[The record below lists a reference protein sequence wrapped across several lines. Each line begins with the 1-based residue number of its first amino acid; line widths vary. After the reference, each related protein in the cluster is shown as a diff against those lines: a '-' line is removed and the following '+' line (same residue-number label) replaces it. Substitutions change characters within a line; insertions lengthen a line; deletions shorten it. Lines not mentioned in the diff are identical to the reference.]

1 MFMSACRV
9 HARYDEMR
17 DYMMA
22 LTVPRSYSSLASLFE
37 AARLRQALRV
47 GKFQCDCSEFMTL
60 APAIGRYLREVVV
73 HRTDDVRVRSMLAVL
88 DVLEMLPA
96 ARTLGAVDH
105 VALGTAIKAHLD
117 ANGSDETPAAP
128 SPPHP
133 TPPSHDGAHRAG
145 SARGTQS
152 DAPAG
157 NTRGDHSTQPN
168 RMLPPASARRG
179 RSGLFKEAY
188 GASHMRPKHH
198 YALHLP
204 LQLRVHG
211 FLVATMT
218 MERKHRVLK
227 RYLRPRRTLVGFEDG
242 VMEEITCFELW
253 QLGAEVPHH

>member
-9 HARYDEMR
+9 HARYDELR

-117 ANGSDETPAAP
+117 ANGSGETPAAP

-133 TPPSHDGAHRAG
+133 TPHPTMVHIARVALAAHNPMRPRVTLAATTPH
-145 SARGTQS
+145 SPTVCFHPPARGAVAADS
-152 DAPAG
+152 
-157 NTRGDHSTQPN
+157 S
-168 RMLPPASARRG
+168 RRRTVPTICG
-179 RSGLFKEAY
+179 RSTTTRCTSHCSCACT
-188 GASHMRPKHH
+188 ASSW
-198 YALHLP
+198 
-204 LQLRVHG
+204 
-211 FLVATMT
+211 
-218 MERKHRVLK
+218 
-227 RYLRPRRTLVGFEDG
+227 PR
-242 VMEEITCFELW
+242 
-253 QLGAEVPHH
+253 

>member
-96 ARTLGAVDH
+96 ARTLGAVGH

-117 ANGSDETPAAP
+117 ADGSGETPAAP

-133 TPPSHDGAHRAG
+133 APLPTMMYIARAALAVRDPMCPRVALAATTPHSPAVCFRPP
-145 SARGTQS
+145 ARG
-152 DAPAG
+152 A
-157 NTRGDHSTQPN
+157 
-168 RMLPPASARRG
+168 
-179 RSGLFKEAY
+179 
-188 GASHMRPKHH
+188 
-198 YALHLP
+198 
-204 LQLRVHG
+204 
-211 FLVATMT
+211 VAADSS
-218 MERKHRVLK
+218 R
-227 RYLRPRRTLVGFEDG
+227 RRTAP
-242 VMEEITCFELW
+242 T
-253 QLGAEVPHH
+253 

>member
-1 MFMSACRV
+1 MFMSSCRA
-9 HARYDEMR
+9 HAKYSELR
-17 DYMMA
+17 DYLRA
-22 LTVPRSYSSLASLFE
+22 LNLPRTYSSLDGLFE
-37 AARLRQALRV
+37 AAKLRQALRV
-47 GKFQCDCSEFMTL
+47 GTFKCDCSEFMTL
-60 APAIGRYLREVVV
+60 APVIGRYLREVVV

-117 ANGSDETPAAP
+117 ANGSGETPAAP

-188 GASHMRPKHH
+188 GANHMRPKHH